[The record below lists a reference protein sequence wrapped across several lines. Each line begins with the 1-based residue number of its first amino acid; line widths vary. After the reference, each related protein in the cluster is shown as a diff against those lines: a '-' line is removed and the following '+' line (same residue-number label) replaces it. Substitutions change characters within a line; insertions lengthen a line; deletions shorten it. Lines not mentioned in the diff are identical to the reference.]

1 MDFTINC
8 KYGDPSDRLEVKRDY
23 DGDIRLYMP
32 TTAVYVDDAEARD
45 FARQLLALAGDGAES
60 AAIKVGD
67 RVEITK
73 YRSDDRAHVGRF
85 GTVTEIDTDHIPYLV
100 HVDGYG
106 GVWAME
112 VRKVAPAPEPSTFG
126 GRASVLE
133 EARRIAGPGASA
145 ADVLA
150 YAKFLS
156 E

>member
-1 MDFTINC
+1 MAFTINSI
-8 KYGDPSDRLEVKRDY
+8 YGGASVAVERDY
-23 DGDIRLYMP
+23 DGEIKIIPSED
-32 TTAVYVDDAEARD
+32 TVYLKDEGVRD
-45 FARQLLALAGDGAES
+45 FARQLLAFVGDDAEA

-73 YRSDDRAHVGRF
+73 YRDDDRAHVGKV
-85 GTVTEIDTDHIPYLV
+85 GTVTEIDTDDIPYLV

-106 GVWAME
+106 AVWAME
-112 VRKVAPAPEPSTFG
+112 VRKVTPTASPSG

-150 YAKFLS
+150 YAKWLS